1 MISVISRKSHQTLQ
15 LRFSAEASKTKTK
28 KTPKQVTPHFAKSKT
43 SDRVK

>member
-15 LRFSAEASKTKTK
+15 LLFSAEASKTKT
-28 KTPKQVTPHFAKSKT
+28 TPKQVTPHFAKSKT